1 MTERRPDAAQ
11 PSADQHDAAVL
22 AAALDED
29 AAQLRFDSVTLQ
41 AFIRFLLPAGAV
53 LPADAV
59 LPTDIVTRST
69 GAPDATALAIAFDS
83 TGATAVVA
91 ATSLRLRA
99 TDARIATLRRL
110 TRKA

>member
-1 MTERRPDAAQ
+1 MTEHRADADQPDADEPDADQ
-11 PSADQHDAAVL
+11 PAAAQHDAATL
-22 AAALDED
+22 AAALDDD
-29 AAQLRFDSVTLQ
+29 AAQLRLDSVTLQ
-41 AFIRFLLPAGAV
+41 AFIRSL
-53 LPADAV
+53 LPADA
-59 LPTDIVTRST
+59 VTRST
-69 GAPDATALAIAFDS
+69 GAPGTTALAIAFDS

>member
-1 MTERRPDAAQ
+1 MTEHEPDADQ
-11 PSADQHDAAVL
+11 PAAAQHDAATL
-22 AAALDED
+22 AAALDDD
-29 AAQLRFDSVTLQ
+29 AAQLRLDSVTLQ
-41 AFIRFLLPAGAV
+41 AFIRSL
-53 LPADAV
+53 LPADA
-59 LPTDIVTRST
+59 VTRST
-69 GAPDATALAIAFDS
+69 GAPGTTALAIAFDS